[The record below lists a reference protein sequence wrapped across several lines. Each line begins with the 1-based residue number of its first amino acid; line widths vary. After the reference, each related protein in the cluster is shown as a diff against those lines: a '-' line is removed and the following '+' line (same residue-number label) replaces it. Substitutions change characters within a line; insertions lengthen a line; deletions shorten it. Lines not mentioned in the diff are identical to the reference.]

1 MYLLI
6 ILLSI
11 SSVYSLNSN
20 KHFHKKL
27 NVISNKYKYCEDNI
41 LNNFDDNLEN
51 FNKFSNA
58 YSKLEE
64 EEINKLMKKYFFDQR
79 YIKKTEKY
87 NTNKK

>member
-1 MYLLI
+1 M
-6 ILLSI
+6 
-11 SSVYSLNSN
+11 
-20 KHFHKKL
+20 
-27 NVISNKYKYCEDNI
+27 ISNKYKYCEDNI